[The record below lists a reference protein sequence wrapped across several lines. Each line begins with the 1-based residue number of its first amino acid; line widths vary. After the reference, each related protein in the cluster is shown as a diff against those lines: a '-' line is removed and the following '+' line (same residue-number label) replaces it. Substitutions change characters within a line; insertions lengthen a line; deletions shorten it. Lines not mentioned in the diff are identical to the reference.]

1 MWPHRPLPRIRS
13 RYRRMGRRLSL
24 AAVTFVV
31 AGVLAGAAPANT
43 VPNWFWHWARWS
55 VHDHHGRRPAAAPQ
69 RIPAWAW
76 RLLRA
81 HERWAHAKEA
91 AAVPHTPAPPSPN
104 PSPSPAPPPP
114 PPPAPTPPPPPTPTP
129 LPTPVPLPPPPPP
142 PAPPPPPPPSGL
154 SSSEQQL
161 LVAVNG
167 ARAANG
173 LGPLSIDPRLEQA
186 ARDHTSDLLANN
198 AFTHDFIKN
207 GVSYPFSTWIGWY
220 YSGTCAGENLALGTG
235 GLSSATAVQLW
246 LNSPGHRANLLSPSY
261 HTVGVGLAGSST
273 VIATT
278 DFGGC

>member
-1 MWPHRPLPRIRS
+1 L
-13 RYRRMGRRLSL
+13 
-24 AAVTFVV
+24 TDQ
-31 AGVLAGAAPANT
+31 GA
-43 VPNWFWHWARWS
+43 H
-55 VHDHHGRRPAAAPQ
+55 
-69 RIPAWAW
+69 
-76 RLLRA
+76 
-81 HERWAHAKEA
+81 
-91 AAVPHTPAPPSPN
+91 
-104 PSPSPAPPPP
+104 
-114 PPPAPTPPPPPTPTP
+114 
-129 LPTPVPLPPPPPP
+129 
-142 PAPPPPPPPSGL
+142 
-154 SSSEQQL
+154 
-161 LVAVNG
+161 
-167 ARAANG
+167 
-173 LGPLSIDPRLEQA
+173 DPRHAGCARPNGKRRERHVAQDVGYDNADERRKA